1 MNEILQNCLPAWLLL
16 SIVFLFL
23 TIVSLMREDIEE
35 KQPMQVGYSLLPDV
49 TPSYV
54 WGFVCG
60 ICVLLSLISG
70 IFRLF

>member
-1 MNEILQNCLPAWLLL
+1 MKEILQNSLPAWVLL
-16 SIVFLFL
+16 SFVFLFL
-23 TIVSLMREDIEE
+23 TIVSLMCEDLEE

-60 ICVLLSLISG
+60 IFVLLSLISG

>member
-1 MNEILQNCLPAWLLL
+1 MC
-16 SIVFLFL
+16 
-23 TIVSLMREDIEE
+23 EDLEE
-35 KQPMQVGYSLLPDV
+35 KQPMHVGYSLLPDV

-60 ICVLLSLISG
+60 IFVLLSLISG